1 VVISLSSETRMPFK
15 VPELKPVIDTQRK
28 PIVFYSYTLPSQY
41 ARTGLA
47 EAGAVVLSG
56 LTHVAV
62 AIRQLVQRA
71 KFKLAAPAA
80 VASLNGALPARIGS
94 AALSEYDSKQLLRDA
109 GVPTPEEIVVTERGA
124 LGDAIKR
131 AGFPLV
137 MKIQSRDIPHKSE
150 VGGVRVNIASETEA
164 SAAYDR
170 LLANARRHRPDAA
183 IQGVLVG
190 PMAKKGVEMI
200 VGTVQDATF
209 GPVIMVGLGGV
220 TTELFKDVVYRPVP
234 VGEAEAASMLQ
245 ELKAWPLLN
254 GFRGAPLA
262 DVSALA
268 KLVAQISQLA
278 AQLRD
283 DVSDIEI
290 NPVLVHPQG
299 EGVTVV
305 DALVVPA
312 SRKGSA

>member
-1 VVISLSSETRMPFK
+1 MPFK

-94 AALSEYDSKQLLRDA
+94 AALSEYDSKQLLRGA
-109 GVPTPEEIVVTERGA
+109 GVPTPEEILVTERGA
-124 LGDAIKR
+124 LGDAIER

-170 LLANARRHRPDAA
+170 LLANARQHRPDAA

-299 EGVTVV
+299 EGITVV

>member
-1 VVISLSSETRMPFK
+1 MPFK

-80 VASLNGALPARIGS
+80 VASPNSALPARIES

-109 GVPTPEEIVVTERGA
+109 GVSMPDEILITERGG
-124 LGDAIKR
+124 LSDAIER
-131 AGFPLV
+131 ARFPLV
-137 MKIQSRDIPHKSE
+137 MKIQSWDIPHKSE

-170 LLANARRHRPDAA
+170 LLANARQHRPDAA